1 MNYRKLIAIFSSIVL
16 ISSCISQPTEQPS
29 TSTSPSMT
37 DITTRVLFIGNS
49 HTFFND
55 LPEMFAELSRSGGY
69 EVEVDMSAQ
78 GGWSLADH
86 ASSAITLSKIEQQEW
101 DYIILQERT
110 SLIIDNPEDHMYPAI
125 RILCE
130 KIRAQDATPILFM
143 IWGPRDGLPLTG
155 CKNFHDTLSC
165 IYSNCMDIAHEQDLM
180 VAPVGIAWQ
189 KGIER
194 DPQVNLWDSDGSHP
208 SREGSYLAAC
218 VFYVIIF
225 NQNPEGLTYRAGLT
239 KEKAYFLQNIA
250 VDTVLDGCILLK

>member
-1 MNYRKLIAIFSSIVL
+1 
-16 ISSCISQPTEQPS
+16 
-29 TSTSPSMT
+29 MT
-37 DITTRVLFIGNS
+37 DVTTRVLFIGNS
-49 HTFFND
+49 YTFFND

-86 ASSAITLSKIEQQEW
+86 ASSAITLNEIEQQEW
-101 DYIILQERT
+101 NYIILQERT
-110 SLIIDNPEDHMYPAI
+110 SLIVDNPDDYMYPAI

-143 IWGPRDGLPLTG
+143 TWGPRDGLPSTG
-155 CKNFHDTLSC
+155 CKNFDDTLAR
-165 IYSNCMDIAHEQDLM
+165 IYSNCMDIAHELDLM

-194 DPQVNLWDSDGSHP
+194 DPQVNLWNSDGSHP

-239 KEKAYFLQNIA
+239 EERAYFLQNIA
-250 VDTVLDGCILLK
+250 VETVLDGCILLR